1 MRSSLDRRS
10 FLKLGATG
18 LCSLA
23 DVPLSF
29 GAAAPITAQAAFDH
43 FLLGASDLDAGIQW
57 LEERT
62 GVRAQ
67 FGGVHP
73 GRGTRNALASLGERH
88 YLEIIAPDPQQPDVA
103 DERGLRK
110 LAHPSLIGWAIGTHE
125 LDGLQR
131 KAQRAGFK
139 TIAGPPGSRQRPDG
153 KLLRWRT
160 LGLETAT
167 PLVPFVI
174 EWSADSPHPS
184 ADAPDAGRVAQLV
197 FETPG
202 PEPLRKALRALG
214 VVADIRRASEPR
226 IRLTLATT
234 KGRVELR

>member
-1 MRSSLDRRS
+1 MPASSGSRSAPACAR
-10 FLKLGATG
+10 
-18 LCSLA
+18 SLA
-23 DVPLSF
+23 AF
-29 GAAAPITAQAAFDH
+29 IRAA
-43 FLLGASDLDAGIQW
+43 
-57 LEERT
+57 
-62 GVRAQ
+62 VRAM
-67 FGGVHP
+67 
-73 GRGTRNALASLGERH
+73 RWRRWAS
-88 YLEIIAPDPQQPDVA
+88 
-103 DERGLRK
+103 
-110 LAHPSLIGWAIGTHE
+110 GTHE